1 MLRVVAVQISCAIID
16 AMSDRDKP
24 GLAERSFAW
33 SRIPIFGR
41 TDPTAGGGS
50 STAGRDESGVVTPEL
65 DWTLDDVVRFL
76 AENPAI
82 DAEINQLLESIE
94 RRLTVEEA
102 LTQQLLDRYGL
113 TAA

>member
-1 MLRVVAVQISCAIID
+1 VA
-16 AMSDRDKP
+16 
-24 GLAERSFAW
+24 
-33 SRIPIFGR
+33 
-41 TDPTAGGGS
+41 
-50 STAGRDESGVVTPEL
+50 
-65 DWTLDDVVRFL
+65 RFL